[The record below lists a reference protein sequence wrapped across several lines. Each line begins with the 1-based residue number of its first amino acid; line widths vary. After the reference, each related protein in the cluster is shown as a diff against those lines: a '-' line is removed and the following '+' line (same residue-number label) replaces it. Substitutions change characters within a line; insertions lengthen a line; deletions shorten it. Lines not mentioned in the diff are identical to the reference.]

1 MCSLPTRFVAVL
13 GGVLL
18 VPVAASAQESEQEV
32 LVDSVRHS
40 GYSFAVDVKFSEID
54 GDFTNFVGFSGGWLI
69 NHRFLIGVAG
79 YGKTT
84 GIDRSQ
90 MGYGGLTLEYFLRP
104 ERLWNVS
111 IAGLIGGG
119 AISWNW
125 TDPFFVGE
133 PEAKLN
139 LNLSKRWRLSF
150 GGGYRFVGGA
160 PGPDERLSGFVGDVA
175 IRFGSF

>member
-1 MCSLPTRFVAVL
+1 MCSIPMRIAMAL
-13 GGVLL
+13 GGLFL
-18 VPVAASAQESEQEV
+18 VALAASAQEPEQEV
-32 LVDSVRHS
+32 LVDRDHDN
-40 GYSFAVDVKFSEID
+40 GYSLGFDVKFSEID
-54 GDFTNFVGFSGGWLI
+54 GDFTNFVGLHAGWLI

-139 LNLSKRWRLSF
+139 LNLSKRWRLSL

-160 PGPDERLSGFVGDVA
+160 PGPDGRLSGFVGDVA
-175 IRFGSF
+175 IKFGSF

>member
-1 MCSLPTRFVAVL
+1 MRSLPKRFVTVL
-13 GGVLL
+13 GVVLL
-18 VPVAASAQESEQEV
+18 VAGAARAQESEHEV
-32 LVDSVRHS
+32 LVDRVDHN
-40 GYSFAVDVKFSEID
+40 GYSLGFDVNFSEID
-54 GDFTNFVGFSGGWLI
+54 DEFANFVGLHCGWLI

-90 MGYGGLTLEYFLRP
+90 MGYGGMTFEYFLTP

-125 TDPFFVGE
+125 TDPFFVAG

-160 PGPDERLSGFVGDVA
+160 PGPGDRLSGFVADVGM
-175 IRFGSF
+175 RFGSF